1 MHVILRFE
9 LEQELVN
16 GKLKAA
22 DIPEAWDQKMTQYLN
37 LSTKDNMKD
46 GPMQDVHW
54 PSGAFGYFPSYTLGA
69 MMAAQQW
76 AAITREHPKAND
88 DIAKGDF
95 TFTTEWRRKNIW
107 QKASTASTP
116 ELMRQATG
124 EPLNA
129 KYFIQHVRQ
138 RYG

>member
-1 MHVILRFE
+1 
-9 LEQELVN
+9 
-16 GKLKAA
+16 
-22 DIPEAWDQKMTQYLN
+22 MTQYLN
-37 LSTKDNMKD
+37 LSTRDNMKD

-76 AAITREHPKAND
+76 AAIMRAHPKAND

-95 TFTTEWRRKNIW
+95 TFTTKWRRDNIW

-116 ELMRQATG
+116 ELLRQATG
-124 EPLNA
+124 ETLNA
-129 KYFIQHVRQ
+129 KYFIGHLQA